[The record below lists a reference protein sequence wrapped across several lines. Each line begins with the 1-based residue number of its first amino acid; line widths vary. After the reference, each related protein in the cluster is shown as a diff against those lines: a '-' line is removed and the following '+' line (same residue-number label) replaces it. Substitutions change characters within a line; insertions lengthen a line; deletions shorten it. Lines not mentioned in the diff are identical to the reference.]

1 MLPALCRKH
10 LLLDNLEILQYT
22 EEKRG
27 RRSALAYSELIKN
40 FKRIRAYLRDFY
52 VYGFKVRGEFTEK
65 SSRSYDNE
73 RRRVESWMG
82 DYVSFTQ
89 DSRGKRVFL
98 SMDSRSVPH
107 NPLYRAFKA
116 KSFTQKDILIHFYLL
131 DLFQDQ
137 EVLDLRDILPLLEE
151 TYPDAIGSMVLDEKT
166 VRLKV
171 QELEQMGIL
180 QKEKQSRKS
189 LYRLMQDSIPLQ
201 ELEDAIDFCSEALP
215 LGVVGSYLMDKQ
227 DRTVSAFRFKHHY
240 PMQAIDSEVTADLLE
255 AIQCRCNVEVTVL
268 NPASGEV
275 RRENTPIKIY
285 ASTET
290 GREYAVMWAQQEEKF
305 FLTRIDRIMEVSLL
319 EKNPQWEQLR
329 DEFEKQAP
337 HIWGM
342 SSRTAGGIQKLQW
355 LEMEIVFDPEEPYIL
370 QRLEREKRCATL
382 TKLEEGRYLVRAE
395 VFDPYEMMPW
405 ILTFTGRIAR
415 LESSDIRVMEDYAE
429 HLRRWEELYGEE

>member
-1 MLPALCRKH
+1 M
-10 LLLDNLEILQYT
+10 
-22 EEKRG
+22 
-27 RRSALAYSELIKN
+27 AYSELIKD
-40 FKRIRAYLRDFY
+40 FRRIRAYLRDFY

-65 SSRSYDNE
+65 SGRSYDNE

-98 SMDSRSVPH
+98 SMDSRSIPH
-107 NPLYRAFKA
+107 NPLYQAFKA
-116 KSFTQKDILIHFYLL
+116 KSFTQKDILLHFCLL
-131 DLFQDQ
+131 DLFRDQ
-137 EVLDLRDILPLLEE
+137 ACLKLRDILPLLEE
-151 TYPDAIGSMVLDEKT
+151 CYPNAIGSMVLDEKT

-171 QELEQMGIL
+171 QELEQMGVL
-180 QKEKQSRKS
+180 QKEKQGRKS

-201 ELEDAIDFCSEALP
+201 ALEDAIDFCSEALP
-215 LGVVGSYLMDKQ
+215 LGVVGSYLLDKQ

-240 PMQAIDSEVTADLLE
+240 PMQAVDSEVTADLLE
-255 AIQCRCNVEVTVL
+255 AIQRRCNVEVTVL

-275 RRENTPIKIY
+275 RRKNTPIKIY

-305 FLTRIDRIMEVSLL
+305 FLTRIDRIMEVAIL
-319 EKNPQWEQLR
+319 EEDPQWDQLSKEFAEQ
-329 DEFEKQAP
+329 QAP
-337 HIWGM
+337 YIWGM
-342 SSRTAGGIQKLQW
+342 SSRTAGGKQELQW

-370 QRLEREKRCATL
+370 QRLKREKRCATL
-382 TKLEEGRYLVRAE
+382 TCLEEGRWLVRAE

-415 LESSDIRVMEDYAE
+415 LDSSDVRVMEDYRTY
-429 HLRRWEELYGEE
+429 LRSWEELYGNE

>member
-1 MLPALCRKH
+1 M
-10 LLLDNLEILQYT
+10 
-22 EEKRG
+22 
-27 RRSALAYSELIKN
+27 AYSELIKD
-40 FKRIRAYLRDFY
+40 FRRIRAYLRDFY

-65 SSRSYDNE
+65 SGRSYDNE

-98 SMDSRSVPH
+98 SMDSRSIPH
-107 NPLYRAFKA
+107 NPLYQAFKA
-116 KSFTQKDILIHFYLL
+116 KSFTQKDILLHFCLL
-131 DLFQDQ
+131 DLFRDQ
-137 EVLDLRDILPLLEE
+137 ACLKLRDILPLLEE
-151 TYPDAIGSMVLDEKT
+151 CYPNAIGSMVLDEKT

-171 QELEQMGIL
+171 QELEQMGVL
-180 QKEKQSRKS
+180 QKEKQGRKS

-201 ELEDAIDFCSEALP
+201 ALEDAIDFCSEALP
-215 LGVVGSYLMDKQ
+215 LGVVGSYLLDKQ

-240 PMQAIDSEVTADLLE
+240 PMQAVDSEVTADLLE
-255 AIQCRCNVEVTVL
+255 AIQRRCNVEVTVL

-275 RRENTPIKIY
+275 RRKNTPIKIY

-305 FLTRIDRIMEVSLL
+305 FLTRIDRIMEVAIL
-319 EKNPQWEQLR
+319 EEDPQWDQLSKEFAEQ
-329 DEFEKQAP
+329 QAP
-337 HIWGM
+337 YIWGM
-342 SSRTAGGIQKLQW
+342 SSRTEGGKQELQW
-355 LEMEIVFDPEEPYIL
+355 LEMEIVFTPDEPFIL
-370 QRLEREKRCATL
+370 QRLKREKRCATL
-382 TKLEEGRYLVRAE
+382 TCLEEGRWLVRAE

-415 LESSDIRVMEDYAE
+415 LDSSDVRVVEDYAE

>member
-1 MLPALCRKH
+1 M
-10 LLLDNLEILQYT
+10 
-22 EEKRG
+22 
-27 RRSALAYSELIKN
+27 AYSELIKD
-40 FKRIRAYLRDFY
+40 FRRIRAYLRDFY

-65 SSRSYDNE
+65 SGRSYDNE

-98 SMDSRSVPH
+98 SMDSRSIPH
-107 NPLYRAFKA
+107 NPLYQAFKA
-116 KSFTQKDILIHFYLL
+116 KSFTQKDILLHFCLL
-131 DLFQDQ
+131 DLFRDQ
-137 EVLDLRDILPLLEE
+137 ACLKLRDILPLLEE
-151 TYPDAIGSMVLDEKT
+151 CYPNAIGSMVLDEKT

-171 QELEQMGIL
+171 QELEQMGVL
-180 QKEKQSRKS
+180 QKEKQGRKS
-189 LYRLMQDSIPLQ
+189 LYRLMRDSIPLQ
-201 ELEDAIDFCSEALP
+201 ALEDAIDFCSEALP
-215 LGVVGSYLMDKQ
+215 LGVVGSYLLDKQ

-240 PMQAIDSEVTADLLE
+240 PMQAVDSEVTADLLE
-255 AIQCRCNVEVTVL
+255 AIQRRCNVEVTVL

-275 RRENTPIKIY
+275 RRKNTPIKIY

-305 FLTRIDRIMEVSLL
+305 FLTRIDRIMEVAIL
-319 EKNPQWEQLR
+319 EEDPQWDQLSKEFAEQ
-329 DEFEKQAP
+329 QAP
-337 HIWGM
+337 YIWGM

-382 TKLEEGRYLVRAE
+382 TCLEEGRWLVRAE

-415 LESSDIRVMEDYAE
+415 VDSSDVRVMEDYRAY
-429 HLRRWEELYGEE
+429 LRSWEELYGNE